1 MERYGAT
8 GKFKHVSGWIGKE
21 MVLVLHISDEVARLT
36 NTTQVLL

>member
-8 GKFKHVSGWIGKE
+8 SKFKHVSGWIGKE